1 MEDEKQIR
9 FTQKKVDDSWKQSVE
24 SDKGKVSPASE
35 ESPSASVS
43 FAEFLTSLGVQ
54 SLAHMGEIE
63 NPATGQKT
71 KNLQAAQE
79 IIDLLMLLKEKTKG
93 NLTPDEQSLLTNLLA
108 ELQIRFVESAR

>member
-1 MEDEKQIR
+1 MEDEKEIR

-35 ESPSASVS
+35 ESSRSVS

-54 SLAHMGEIE
+54 SLTHMGEIE

-79 IIDLLMLLKEKTKG
+79 IIDLLILLKEKTKG
-93 NLTPDEQSLLTNLLA
+93 NLTPDEQSLLTHLLA
-108 ELQIRFVESAR
+108 ELEIRFVESVR